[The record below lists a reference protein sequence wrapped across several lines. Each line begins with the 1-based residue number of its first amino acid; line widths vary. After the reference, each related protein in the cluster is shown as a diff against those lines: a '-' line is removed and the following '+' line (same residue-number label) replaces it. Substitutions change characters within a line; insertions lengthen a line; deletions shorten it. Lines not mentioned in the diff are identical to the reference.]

1 MLAST
6 LAVGTA
12 LLAAEPEYP
21 LRDAVEFTPRTGL
34 PNVFAKLEAGKE
46 VKIAYFG
53 GSITAADG
61 WRGKTLKWFQGKYPQ
76 AKVSEV
82 NAAIGGTGSG
92 LGVFRLGHDV
102 LQFKPDLM
110 FVEFAVNDGG
120 ADPVSI
126 HRSMEGILRQSWKAL
141 PEMDICY
148 VYTLA
153 HDSMLNDLKNGKYPR
168 AASAMEA
175 LADRYGVPSIHMGL
189 EIAKME
195 KDGKLVFK
203 GTRPKTDAEKA
214 ALGDK
219 MLFSEDGV
227 HPLTDT
233 GHVVYTQVVARCMEK
248 IAVVPGT
255 KPGPHPLGAPLVADN
270 WEAAKMVPLSRTAM
284 SAGWQK
290 LDPAKDNLAKSF
302 GNRMAEL
309 WKAEKPGE
317 SITFKCRGT
326 SVGIYDLLGPD
337 CGQVKV
343 KLDDKPEFTRARIDP
358 YCTYHRIASL
368 DLGSG
373 LPDTVHTVTV
383 TVDATVPDKMKI
395 LFEHNRPDMEKNP
408 TKYAGTTWYA
418 GAVML
423 IGDLVE

>member
-6 LAVGTA
+6 MALGTS

-21 LRDAVEFTPRTGL
+21 LRDAVEFTPRHGL
-34 PNVFAKLEAGKE
+34 PNFLAKLAAGKE

-61 WRGKTLKWFQGKYPQ
+61 WRGKTLRWFQAKYPN
-76 AKVSEV
+76 ARLSEV

-120 ADPVSI
+120 AAPLSI
-126 HRSMEGILRQSWKAL
+126 HRSMEGIVRQSWKAL

-148 VYTLA
+148 VYTVA
-153 HDSMLNDLKNGKYPR
+153 HEGMMNDLKNGKYPR
-168 AASAMEA
+168 AASAMEE
-175 LADRYGVPSIHMGL
+175 LADHYGIPSIHMGL
-189 EIAKME
+189 EIAALE
-195 KDGKLVFK
+195 KAGKLVFK
-203 GTRPKTDAEKA
+203 APRPQTDAEKA
-214 ALGDK
+214 ALGGK
-219 MLFSEDGV
+219 MVFSSDGV
-227 HPLTDT
+227 HPFSDT
-233 GHVVYTQVVARCMEK
+233 GHEVYTQVVARCMEK
-248 IAVVPGT
+248 IAVLPEAKV
-255 KPGPHPLGAPLVADN
+255 GPHVLGAPLVADN
-270 WEAAKMVPLSRTAM
+270 WEAAKMVPLSRAKL

-290 LDPAKDNLAKSF
+290 LDPASDPRAKSF
-302 GNRMAEL
+302 GQRMAEL

-317 SITFKCRGT
+317 TLSFAFRGT
-326 SVGIYDLLGPD
+326 SAGVYDLLGPD
-337 CGQVKV
+337 CGQVRV
-343 KLDDKPEFTRARIDP
+343 TLDDRPESVRPRIDP

-373 LPDTVHTVTV
+373 LPDGLHTVTV
-383 TVDATVPDKMKI
+383 TVDSQVPDKMKI

-408 TKYAGTTWYA
+408 AKYAGTTWYA
-418 GAVML
+418 GAIML

>member
-6 LAVGTA
+6 MAVGA
-12 LLAAEPEYP
+12 SLLAAEAEYP
-21 LRDAVEFTPRTGL
+21 LRDAVEFTPRQGL
-34 PNVFAKLEAGKE
+34 ANVFAKLAAGKE

-61 WRGKTLKWFQGKYPQ
+61 WRVKTLKWFQGKYPK
-76 AKVSEV
+76 ARISEV

-92 LGVFRLGHDV
+92 LGVFRLDHDV

-120 ADPVSI
+120 ADPLSI

-141 PEMDICY
+141 PDMDICY

-153 HDSMLNDLKNGKYPR
+153 HDGMLNDLKNGKYPR

-175 LADRYGVPSIHMGL
+175 LADHYGIPSIHMGL
-189 EIAKME
+189 EIAKLE
-195 KDGKLVFK
+195 KEGKLVFK

-227 HPLTDT
+227 HPLAET
-233 GHVVYTQVVARCMEK
+233 GHEVYTQVVARSLEK
-248 IAVVPGT
+248 IAVVPQA
-255 KPGPHPLGAPLVADN
+255 KVGPHTLAAPLVADN
-270 WEAAKMVPLSRTAM
+270 WEAAKMVPLSRTTM
-284 SAGWQK
+284 SAGWQR
-290 LDPAKDNLAKSF
+290 LDPAKDNLAKAF

-309 WKAEKPGE
+309 WKAERPGE
-317 SITFKCRGT
+317 SIAFKFKGT
-326 SVGIYDLLGPD
+326 SVGVYDLLGPD
-337 CGQVKV
+337 CGQVSV
-343 KLDDKPEFTRARIDP
+343 TLDDKPAALRARIDP

-373 LPDTVHTVTV
+373 LADTVHTATV
-383 TVDATVPDKMKI
+383 TVDAQVPDKMKI

-408 TKYAGTTWYA
+408 AKYQGTTWYA